1 MTAKETT
8 MRDQTLSENFALE
21 LMREGKVLMRMHTV
35 NGMRW
40 FIVPGGKITD
50 SVANRILARPDVQ
63 PHDSGLFP
71 GCEQTFKL
79 RGDWRAPPRL
89 TASCMSTGKRP
100 RARSMQRPTNRMEVK
115 MGNRSTYAYGQS
127 EYLRADDWAGKS
139 QRVIIAAVDD
149 VEFERGLK
157 PVLTLKGLDKKLV
170 VNATNFDIL
179 MDAFGNNTDKWVGHS
194 IVLEGTKI
202 SFKGKRVDSVRVS
215 VPKQAAKPVQEE
227 PEDPPFD
234 DDMLAAG

>member
-1 MTAKETT
+1 
-8 MRDQTLSENFALE
+8 
-21 LMREGKVLMRMHTV
+21 
-35 NGMRW
+35 
-40 FIVPGGKITD
+40 
-50 SVANRILARPDVQ
+50 
-63 PHDSGLFP
+63 
-71 GCEQTFKL
+71 
-79 RGDWRAPPRL
+79 
-89 TASCMSTGKRP
+89 
-100 RARSMQRPTNRMEVK
+100 MEVK

-202 SFKGKRVDSVRVS
+202 SFKGKRVDSIRVS
-215 VPKQAAKPVQEE
+215 VPKQAATPAPEE
-227 PEDPPFD
+227 EVPFD
-234 DDMLAAG
+234 DELPSFA